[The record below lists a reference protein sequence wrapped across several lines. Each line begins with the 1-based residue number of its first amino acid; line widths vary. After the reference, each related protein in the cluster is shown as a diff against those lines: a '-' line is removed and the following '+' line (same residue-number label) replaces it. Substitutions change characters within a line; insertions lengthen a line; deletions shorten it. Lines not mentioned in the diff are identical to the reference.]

1 MMRYM
6 TSVFPAALANG
17 ITLCLAFVVFKP
29 AIEFSICTAGEA
41 HRIRHF
47 G

>member
-1 MMRYM
+1 MWYSI
-6 TSVFPAALANG
+6 SVFPAALTID
-17 ITLCLAFVVFKP
+17 ITPCPAFVVCKP
-29 AIEFSICTAGEA
+29 AAEFRLRTAGEA

>member
-1 MMRYM
+1 MMWY
-6 TSVFPAALANG
+6 SIWVFPATLAIG
-17 ITLCLAFVVFKP
+17 ITLRPAFVFSKP
-29 AIEFSICTAGEA
+29 AAEFRLRTAGEA